1 MRGTRVAATTL
12 PVYAHDRS
20 MKPFDLFLAVVVM
33 LIWGANFVVAKF
45 GLAEMPAI
53 LLMAM
58 RFGAVALF
66 LVPFVKIPRGRLK
79 RIAFL
84 SVSLGTVHYAF
95 MFTGMARLDAGTAA
109 ILTQL
114 QVPFSAVIAAVIYGE
129 RLGWVRGL
137 GMAVAFAGVAIMM
150 GEPRLTADLVAV
162 GFVIFAGMVWAVANI
177 QIKALGP
184 VDGFSLNAYLGL
196 FAAPQLLLTS
206 FLLESGHR
214 DALVQADWT
223 VVVFAVLY
231 LAVMVQIVSYAIW
244 YRLLRLYPVNQVM
257 PITLLCPVL
266 GVLAGVILL
275 GEVLTWRAVL
285 GGAATLA
292 GVAIIML
299 WRPAPPPKPAE

>member
-1 MRGTRVAATTL
+1 
-12 PVYAHDRS
+12 

-45 GLAEMPAI
+45 GLAEVPAI

-66 LVPFVKIPRGRLK
+66 LVPFVRIPRGRLK
-79 RIAFL
+79 RIALL
-84 SVSLGTVHYAF
+84 SFSLGTVHYAF
-95 MFTGMARLDAGTAA
+95 MFTGMSRLDAGTTA

-114 QVPFSAVIAAVIYGE
+114 QVPFSALIAAFLYGE
-129 RLGWVRGL
+129 RLGWVRAA
-137 GMAVAFAGVAIMM
+137 GMAVAFAGVAVIM
-150 GEPRLTADLVAV
+150 GEPRLTTDIVAV
-162 GFVIFAGMVWAVANI
+162 GFVIFATLVWALANI
-177 QIKALGP
+177 QIKELGP

-196 FAAPQLLLTS
+196 FAAPQLLITS
-206 FLLESGHR
+206 LVLESGQR
-214 DALVQADWT
+214 EALAQADWT
-223 VVVFAVLY
+223 TVVLAVLY

-244 YRLLRLYPVNQVM
+244 YRLLRLYPVNVVM

-266 GVLAGVILL
+266 GVLSGVVIL
-275 GEVLTWRAVL
+275 GEVLTWKIIL

-299 WRPAPPPKPAE
+299 WRPALPPKPAA

>member
-1 MRGTRVAATTL
+1 
-12 PVYAHDRS
+12 

-33 LIWGANFVVAKF
+33 LIWGVNFVVAKF
-45 GLAEMPAI
+45 GLAELPAI

-66 LVPFVKIPRGRLK
+66 LLPFVRMPRGRLK
-79 RIAFL
+79 GIALL

-95 MFTGMARLDAGTAA
+95 MFTGMSRLDAGTTA

-114 QVPFSAVIAAVIYGE
+114 QVPFSALIAAMLYGE
-129 RLGWVRGL
+129 RLGWVRAL
-137 GMAVAFAGVAIMM
+137 GMAVAFSGVAIMM

-162 GFVIFAGMVWAVANI
+162 GFVILATLVWALANI
-177 QIKALGP
+177 QIKELGP

-196 FAAPQLLLTS
+196 FAAPQLLVTS
-206 FLLESGHR
+206 LLLESGHR
-214 DALVQADWT
+214 EVLVAANWTTVAL
-223 VVVFAVLY
+223 AVLY

-244 YRLLRLYPVNQVM
+244 YRLLRLYPVNQLM

-266 GVLAGVILL
+266 GVLAGVVIL
-275 GEVLTWRAVL
+275 GEVLTWTAIL
-285 GGAATLA
+285 GSAATLA

-299 WRPAPPPKPAE
+299 WRPAPPPKPAA

>member
-1 MRGTRVAATTL
+1 
-12 PVYAHDRS
+12 

-45 GLAEMPAI
+45 GLAELPAI

-66 LVPFVKIPRGRLK
+66 LLPFVKVPRGRLK
-79 RIAFL
+79 RIAL
-84 SVSLGTVHYAF
+84 LAVSLGTVHYAF
-95 MFTGMARLDAGTAA
+95 MFTGMSRLDAGTTA

-114 QVPFSAVIAAVIYGE
+114 QVPFSALIAAILYGE
-129 RLGWVRGL
+129 RLGWVRAA
-137 GMAVAFAGVAIMM
+137 GMAVAFAGIAIIM
-150 GEPRLTADLVAV
+150 GEPRLTTDIVAV
-162 GFVIFAGMVWAVANI
+162 GFVIFATLVWALANI
-177 QIKALGP
+177 QIKEMGP

-196 FAAPQLLLTS
+196 FAAPQLLITS
-206 FLLESGHR
+206 LALESGHR
-214 DALVQADWT
+214 QALAEADWT
-223 VVVFAVLY
+223 TVVLAVLY

-244 YRLLRLYPVNQVM
+244 YRLLRLYPVNVVM

-266 GVLAGVILL
+266 GVLAGVVIL
-275 GEVLTWRAVL
+275 GEVLTWKAIL

-299 WRPAPPPKPAE
+299 WRPAPPPKPAA